1 MKKLLHA
8 LSGAIVFL
16 TPLVWG
22 GLLVYGNG
30 FNTAFRDFMF
40 DSMTESPFLG
50 VGTGLILI
58 LLVLVYLGTFGRNRS
73 RKKYISFESEN
84 GSVSISINA
93 VRDFVRKIGE
103 EFGAVVSLDPKIRS
117 ERNMLCIDLD
127 VKIQTGTRLP
137 ELSEKLQGRVRESI
151 RDGLGI
157 AEIREIK
164 VKVQEMVG
172 APPASSSID

>member
-1 MKKLLHA
+1 MKKILHA
-8 LSGAIVFL
+8 LCGALIFL

-22 GLLVYGNG
+22 GLLVYANG
-30 FNTAFRDFMF
+30 FNTDFRDFVFGTMT
-40 DSMTESPFLG
+40 DSPLSG
-50 VGTGLILI
+50 VAAGLVLI
-58 LLVLVYLGTFGRNRS
+58 LLVLVYLGTFGRRRS
-73 RKKYISFESEN
+73 RKRYISFESEN

-93 VRDFVRKIGE
+93 VRDFVRKVGE
-103 EFGAVVSLDPKIRS
+103 EFGAIVSIDPKIRT
-117 ERNMLCIDLD
+117 ERNQLCIDLD

-157 AEIREIK
+157 VDVREIK

-172 APPASSSID
+172 APPASSLD